1 MAVRSL
7 IWPGATAV
15 AAAKKYNNVYVGYGI
30 QYEAKAYTPPMP
42 PLLQGEWSA
51 VAEGEEGEDAGFALL
66 EQEDAKVDPT
76 PPVAEGEGEE
86 EEG

>member
-1 MAVRSL
+1 MCKYILSNIINSEAWSFRLCPGGSGSAATSIVAVRSL

-42 PLLQGEWSA
+42 PLLYFMYLYF
-51 VAEGEEGEDAGFALL
+51 DLI
-66 EQEDAKVDPT
+66 
-76 PPVAEGEGEE
+76 
-86 EEG
+86 